1 MLVDEGIWSAGA
13 GLRAPRAERDHV
25 LCSLSAAMFHQL
37 LMASGSSAFPG
48 RCYAA
53 LALVE
58 ATYSLAVGSLESK
71 YGLRGWAFILST

>member
-1 MLVDEGIWSAGA
+1 
-13 GLRAPRAERDHV
+13 
-25 LCSLSAAMFHQL
+25 MFHQL

-71 YGLRGWAFILST
+71 YGLRGWAFILFT